1 MPPTIVVNNLRKTYV
16 STKKDPGVAGA
27 VRALFTRQVVE
38 VRAVNG
44 IELQINAGELVGFLG
59 PNGAGKTTTLKML
72 AGILFPTSGAAKV
85 LGFTPWERKNGFLKQ
100 ISLVMGQKNQLWW
113 DLPAIDSFL
122 LLREIYEVAK
132 PDFQKRLDELSE
144 LLEIGPLLNT
154 QVRKLSLGERM
165 KCELVAALLHAPKV
179 VFLDEPTIGL
189 DVVSQKRIREFLKE
203 YQRRSGSTII
213 LTSHYMQDIQE
224 LCERVIIID
233 HGDKIYDDTLA
244 LLVNR
249 YSDVKRLSLVFTSS
263 IDRTDLEGFGKVIKF
278 DGGSAVIEVPR
289 QNVAHDASAILAKL
303 PVADIS
309 IDQVEADE
317 IIREI
322 FTGQSTAATLG

>member
-1 MPPTIVVNNLRKTYV
+1 
-16 STKKDPGVAGA
+16 
-27 VRALFTRQVVE
+27 
-38 VRAVNG
+38 
-44 IELQINAGELVGFLG
+44 
-59 PNGAGKTTTLKML
+59 
-72 AGILFPTSGAAKV
+72 
-85 LGFTPWERKNGFLKQ
+85 
-100 ISLVMGQKNQLWW
+100 
-113 DLPAIDSFL
+113 
-122 LLREIYEVAK
+122 
-132 PDFQKRLDELSE
+132 
-144 LLEIGPLLNT
+144 
-154 QVRKLSLGERM
+154 
-165 KCELVAALLHAPKV
+165 
-179 VFLDEPTIGL
+179 
-189 DVVSQKRIREFLKE
+189 
-203 YQRRSGSTII
+203 
-213 LTSHYMQDIQE
+213 MQDIQE